1 MTVLFWALLVA
12 ADATPSPSRAAEAA
26 KPFSCP
32 AGTELRGAAPPDG
45 FETWCEKP
53 GEPAERR
60 REGPSRTWYDDGGLA
75 KVAGFEEGKLHGPF
89 VEWHRNG
96 KPARAGALEHGARVG
111 TWTLWF
117 ESGLKEEECGYAGG
131 ERHGPFATWW
141 PNGKRKTEGR
151 YCHGLQCGPWTN
163 WDDDGR
169 ELGKVRYEE
178 IRGTP

>member
-75 KVAGFEEGKLHGPF
+75 KVAGFEEGKLHGPL

-117 ESGLKEEECGYAGG
+117 ESGRKEEECGYAGG
-131 ERHGPFATWW
+131 QRHGSFATWW

-151 YCHGLQCGPWTN
+151 YCRGLQCGPWTN
-163 WDDDGR
+163 WDEDGR
-169 ELGKVRYEE
+169 ELGNVRYEE